1 MESAPRLDRFP
12 SQQLFANR
20 TVSGLDENEVRE
32 EEEEGLSDWGTTVVD
47 AVQKE
52 VVNSSVGWDSDNRG
66 VGGSIVIP
74 SYMKSEESSF
84 ESGSGVTP

>member
-1 MESAPRLDRFP
+1 M
-12 SQQLFANR
+12 
-20 TVSGLDENEVRE
+20 
-32 EEEEGLSDWGTTVVD
+32 VD

-74 SYMKSEESSF
+74 SYMKSDESSF

>member
-1 MESAPRLDRFP
+1 M
-12 SQQLFANR
+12 
-20 TVSGLDENEVRE
+20 
-32 EEEEGLSDWGTTVVD
+32 VD

-52 VVNSSVGWDSDNRG
+52 VVNNSAGWDSGNRG

-74 SYMKSEESSF
+74 SYMKSDESSF